1 MEKTSFAA
9 LRVAHLGKILSNFAI
24 LGAVICIASVAYFLF
39 ILVYYLV
46 LISILLCTLFLI
58 LVEHPEFMNLFSNTE
73 VINDFVI
80 NFSVTYLPV
89 IAPVT
94 MAVSALSIAA
104 LAVSKQK
111 DGVARMVI
119 SIICLVVAAVFT
131 ILYTFMGG
139 GAQ

>member
-1 MEKTSFAA
+1 MDRSSFAA
-9 LRVAHLGKILSNFAI
+9 LRVAHLGKILSSFAI

-39 ILVYYLV
+39 VLVYYIVLV
-46 LISILLCTLFLI
+46 AILLCTLFLI
-58 LVEHPEFMNLFSNTE
+58 LVEYPEFMNLFTSTE
-73 VINDFVI
+73 VINDFVY
-80 NFSVTYLPV
+80 NFSLTYLPV

-104 LAVSKQK
+104 LAISKQK
-111 DGVARMVI
+111 GGLPRLVI

-131 ILYTFMGG
+131 IIYTFMGG